1 MRFSST
7 NWPRTKNLTRFFL
20 ILILIIAAFLRLWGV
35 WRLDFFTYDQARD
48 ALFIKRIIVDH
59 KFRLIGTQTSIPGVY
74 TPPLYYYLM
83 APALAIF
90 QLNPVGLDF
99 TTVVLNLLG
108 IFVLYLC
115 LLNLTKSESIS
126 LVFSALYA
134 FQPLVVHQSR
144 FAWNPNTM
152 PLFTLLTI
160 WALIEIFNN
169 KANFFA
175 YLVLFF
181 SLGMNINLHYGG
193 IVFTLAVLIS
203 LILISRRNLSL
214 KGLFWGGMILFLE
227 VMPVLLFDIRHGF
240 LISRNIISYLKFG
253 TGGKIP
259 SPPFLAGVWGKFIF
273 LEGLVLTSKNINFF
287 LCPLFFV
294 FLLFFLIKRDETRQ
308 FKTIIL
314 TFFLS
319 LIFSSVYR
327 GSFFPFY
334 LTPFYP
340 IPFLLTGK
348 MIYVFSKKR
357 SIGGIMLI
365 LILLLVVQ
373 NLFSSLRRLQVREKS
388 NQKRLMNIARLLSS
402 KVEKNFNL
410 ASISSSPERYDRNAV
425 DYRYFL
431 ETFFKKKGFDWDPED
446 YQKADHLYLISQIK
460 TIDPLIVNVWEVQT
474 FNPRKVEDKWEMED
488 VIIYHLVK

>member
-7 NWPRTKNLTRFFL
+7 NWPRTKNLTGFFL
-20 ILILIIAAFLRLWGV
+20 ILIFLIAAFLRLWGV

-59 KFRLIGTQTSIPGVY
+59 KLRLIGTQTSIPGVY

-83 APALAIF
+83 IPALAVF
-90 QLNPVGLDF
+90 RLNPVGLDF
-99 TTVVLNLLG
+99 ATAVLNLLG

-115 LLNLTKSESIS
+115 LLRLTMSEPIS
-126 LVFSALYA
+126 LIFSALYA
-134 FQPLVVHQSR
+134 FQPIIVRQSR
-144 FAWNPNTM
+144 FAWNPNMM
-152 PLFTLLTI
+152 PFFTLLTI

-169 KANFFA
+169 KANLFA

-193 IVFTLAVLIS
+193 IVFALAVLIS
-203 LILISRRNLSL
+203 LILIGWRSLSL

-240 LISRNIISYLKFG
+240 IILKNIIRYLKFG

-259 SPPFLAGVWGKFIF
+259 SPPFLAGVWEKFIF
-273 LEGLVLTSKNINFF
+273 LEGLALTPQNINLL
-287 LCPLFFV
+287 LCPLLFAF
-294 FLLFFLIKRDETRQ
+294 LFFFLARRGEIRQ
-308 FKTIIL
+308 FKAVIL

-319 LIFSSVYR
+319 LIFSSIYR

-340 IPFLLTGK
+340 LPFLLAGK
-348 MIYVFSKKR
+348 IVSFFPKKKL
-357 SIGGIMLI
+357 IGRVILVLI
-365 LILLLVVQ
+365 LILVAQ
-373 NLFSSLRRLQVREKS
+373 NLMSCLKQLQIRGKN
-388 NQKRLMNIARLLSS
+388 NQVRLMNIARFLSS
-402 KVEKNFNL
+402 KVWKNFNL
-410 ASISSSPERYDRNAV
+410 ASVYSSPERYDRNAV

-431 ETFFKKKGFDWDPED
+431 ETFFKKKSFDWDPED
-446 YQKADHLYLISQIK
+446 YQKAEHLYLVSQIK
-460 TIDPLIVNVWEVQT
+460 TIDPLKINLWEVQT
-474 FNPRKVEDKWEMED
+474 FKPRKIEERWETED